1 MFIIIKFSKQT
12 TQERKRKIER
22 VLSKKTKT
30 LRVLNAVIVYVCVK
44 VNVNDCLLLI
54 SYLPN

>member
-54 SYLPN
+54 FYLPN

>member
-22 VLSKKTKT
+22 VLSKKKT

-44 VNVNDCLLLI
+44 VNLNDCLLLI

>member
-30 LRVLNAVIVYVCVK
+30 LRVLNAVIVYVYVK

>member
-30 LRVLNAVIVYVCVK
+30 LRVLNAVIVYVYVK
-44 VNVNDCLLLI
+44 VNINDCLLLI